1 MKSEVTKEQIH
12 SFLMGSS
19 PMERIIKIEGG
30 YNDDKMAVIYRDENG
45 RKKVLHESY
54 YPFCW
59 AKQSACQQ
67 LFNGDRNV
75 IKAKLRQYGIICKGL
90 RICDSEGNVPERMER
105 GYRVLLKAK
114 NPMTYQKFLQFFKE
128 GGRPIFPNQ
137 NDVNY
142 GLREYMAVA
151 PNEQFMIETGKRL
164 FKGYEYYDDALRTQF
179 DLETEGLDP
188 KKDAISQIGIRT
200 NKGFEKI
207 IPVLGEGEEK
217 LKNELQALREF
228 FIIIHDIDPDILSGH
243 NVENFD
249 FWFIDERLKLRGSSL
264 EEFTRDI
271 FPHRGIYKAKKQKVL
286 KLGGE
291 MEYYVPTIMWGTNI
305 TDSLF
310 AVRRAQA
317 INSNIKKADL
327 KYITKFSKLNK
338 PNRVYVPGK
347 IINSTWVD
355 ENKRYAFNNENGHWF
370 KITKQLL
377 EKTIT
382 NDNNAEIKRYEL
394 LDNNQKLFDKKEEET
409 FDIVSG
415 RSIVERYLLDDLYE
429 TDKVEN
435 MYNQPNFLVSKMIPV
450 SYEKV
455 CTMGTAAIWKYIMLT
470 WSYENNLAIPEITE
484 KVKFVG
490 GLSRLLSVGYVKDVV
505 KLDYNSL
512 YPSII
517 LTFNIENVVDVM
529 GVLLA
534 ILEYVLSMREHY
546 KNQKAEYG
554 DQAKELKAS
563 LVNIVN
569 QEEIAKCNEEI
580 NRLNRLK
587 TSADTLQAP
596 LKTLGNSYFGGASS
610 GTPFPWT
617 DTLCRGPEQTTCTGR
632 QMLRLMIYHFSH
644 ISSFNNQNL
653 SEEYDYKPIVG
664 DTDGFNFQKP
674 KKYRYTEE
682 HPYIGQGKG
691 RNVKKGQAY
700 TGVEADVAEFEDTYI
715 YEAYNGGILKN
726 GLGIDEYCD
735 ACIQFRRK
743 NYCDLMPDGSIKLVG
758 NSIKS
763 KKMPIYIEKF
773 INEAIKMLLHEQGK
787 EFIEY
792 YYDYIEKIYN
802 MQIPLKDIASV
813 GKIKISINEYKEKC
827 KEVTKSGTKKA
838 RQAWYELAIKEN
850 LNVNMGDSIYFIN
863 TGTKKGESDVKRV
876 TEYYYIDENGKEIDY
891 LINDNGEKA
900 LDKKG
905 NVISLTKYIEKEYK
919 KYYKEYSDSEFAKN
933 RLGFANEILFK
944 DKEILGKDRIIFN
957 CVLLNNE
964 LVEDEE
970 DHFCDENFEYN
981 TAKYIEMFNKRIR
994 PLLVVFDRNVRMTVN
1009 EKGKEIDNILISNP
1023 KDRKTFTEEEC
1034 KLVSGQPFSE
1044 TDQDSY
1050 EALMTMEDKEI
1061 KFWVS
1066 SGKTPPYTKE
1076 CGMDWET
1083 IKTEYLE
1090 RQAKLKEEG
1099 IKEEY
1104 DKYHKI
1110 IDSITENEVIEFIED
1125 GILPEKLISIIDENY
1140 QNGTF
1145 YSKKWGIQLGTIY
1158 DIIDKQFSEDET
1170 EEE

>member
-45 RKKVLHESY
+45 RKKVSHEPY

-75 IKAKLRQYGIICKGL
+75 IKAKLRQYGITCKGL

-105 GYRVLLKAK
+105 GYRVLLKA
-114 NPMTYQKFLQFFKE
+114 NAPMTYQKFLQFFKE

-188 KKDAISQIGIRT
+188 KKDAISQIGVRT

-382 NDNNAEIKRYEL
+382 NDNNVEIKRYEL

-653 SEEYDYKPIVG
+653 SEEYNYKPIVG
-664 DTDGFNFQKP
+664 DSF
-674 KKYRYTEE
+674 
-682 HPYIGQGKG
+682 
-691 RNVKKGQAY
+691 
-700 TGVEADVAEFEDTYI
+700 TGDT
-715 YEAYNGGILKN
+715 
-726 GLGIDEYCD
+726 
-735 ACIQFRRK
+735 
-743 NYCDLMPDGSIKLVG
+743 
-758 NSIKS
+758 
-763 KKMPIYIEKF
+763 
-773 INEAIKMLLHEQGK
+773 
-787 EFIEY
+787 
-792 YYDYIEKIYN
+792 
-802 MQIPLKDIASV
+802 PLF
-813 GKIKISINEYKEKC
+813 
-827 KEVTKSGTKKA
+827 
-838 RQAWYELAIKEN
+838 IKEN
-850 LNVNMGDSIYFIN
+850 ETGYIN
-863 TGTKKGESDVKRV
+863 IKAISE
-876 TEYYYIDENGKEIDY
+876 
-891 LINDNGEKA
+891 LIN
-900 LDKKG
+900 
-905 NVISLTKYIEKEYK
+905 
-919 KYYKEYSDSEFAKN
+919 
-933 RLGFANEILFK
+933 
-944 DKEILGKDRIIFN
+944 
-957 CVLLNNE
+957 
-964 LVEDEE
+964 
-970 DHFCDENFEYN
+970 
-981 TAKYIEMFNKRIR
+981 
-994 PLLVVFDRNVRMTVN
+994 
-1009 EKGKEIDNILISNP
+1009 
-1023 KDRKTFTEEEC
+1023 EEELN
-1034 KLVSGQPFSE
+1034 KDVLG
-1044 TDQDSY
+1044 
-1050 EALMTMEDKEI
+1050 
-1061 KFWVS
+1061 
-1066 SGKTPPYTKE
+1066 
-1076 CGMDWET
+1076 
-1083 IKTEYLE
+1083 
-1090 RQAKLKEEG
+1090 R
-1099 IKEEY
+1099 EY
-1104 DKYHKI
+1104 D
-1110 IDSITENEVIEFIED
+1110 
-1125 GILPEKLISIIDENY
+1125 
-1140 QNGTF
+1140 
-1145 YSKKWGIQLGTIY
+1145 YSKKNYKVLCRSGWVEPSYIY
-1158 DIIDKQFSEDET
+1158 RHKTNKPIYRVQDDKMTVDVTEDHSLFDSKQNKIKPSEIKEDTKLEHYENDIHTNIFHSDDDEFIKGFAERTNPMLRIPQMILNADKQTRNKYLFYLNELLTVCKDEMT
-1170 EEE
+1170 CSKTFLAGYNFIQS